1 MARFYIFD
9 ILLFKKKSKEYL
21 ILLIVYRYYQHI
33 YAFEYKN
40 NEPKVNRKFHGEKKF
55 MLKLT
60 LQSYSLDVQRI

>member
-40 NEPKVNRKFHGEKKF
+40 NEPKVNRNF
-55 MLKLT
+55 MTKNFKNFKLT
-60 LQSYSLDVQRI
+60 LQSYSLDIQRI